1 VSFSSLRAFL
11 ATLAV
16 LALFGCASAQDTFLL
31 TKLDNQAKARALVD
45 EGIAQYQAQLIRRGD
60 LGQVAAVREYFA
72 MALRYDPQNLLAAR
86 YRDLVDNFRAAQFSQ
101 ALKQAQGYFA
111 QERRAEDVNYAMLA
125 AIQTALR
132 LEPSDA
138 AALRLAQQTESLR
151 QALIAKLLAKAWTS
165 VGKAAQ
171 APSAADREN
180 AEVDAWQTF
189 DRVLLIDPHNAAA
202 TAQMASLKEALEKA
216 AVSRAAQVHKLVLAG
231 KFDEARDQVAGL
243 SVLNRKVD
251 GILEARVA
259 AALYEL
265 DYRWARSLYA
275 HKGYVLARQK
285 ISEALRISAT
295 DEALALKRRIAD
307 LASQEERQASFD
319 ESLQQI
325 DDLIQQG
332 DLAAANA
339 RIEAVAK
346 TVQDAPRLDQLDSRR
361 QKVRSYLPQ
370 MYADA
375 VNDYRNENF
384 KDAIDLLQT
393 IVSIDV
399 TYEQAADYLD
409 KATAKEKLIEQY

>member
-1 VSFSSLRAFL
+1 MTVPSLRALL
-11 ATLAV
+11 AALAA

-60 LGQVAAVREYFA
+60 LSQVASVREYFT
-72 MALRYDPQNLLAAR
+72 MALRYDPQDLLAVR
-86 YRDLVDNFRAAQFSQ
+86 YRDLVDNFRAGQFSQ
-101 ALKQAQGYFA
+101 AMKQAQGYYA
-111 QERRAEDVNYAMLA
+111 QERRSEDVNYAMLV

-132 LEPSDA
+132 LEPSSPA
-138 AALRLAQQTESLR
+138 ATRLAQQTESLR
-151 QALIAKLLAKAWTS
+151 QTMIAQLLAKGLTS

-171 APSAADREN
+171 APSATDREN
-180 AEVDAWQTF
+180 ADVDAWQSF
-189 DRVLLIDPHNAAA
+189 DRVLLIDPKNATA
-202 TAQMASLKEALEKA
+202 TAQMASLRQDLGKA
-216 AVSRAAQVHKLVLAG
+216 AVSRAARIHTLVLAG
-231 KFDEARDQVAGL
+231 QFDTARDQVAEL

-275 HKGYVLARQK
+275 HRAYVLAEQR
-285 ISEALRISAT
+285 INDALRISAT
-295 DEALALKRRIAD
+295 DEAIALKRRIAD
-307 LASQEERQASFD
+307 LATREERQASFD
-319 ESLQQI
+319 DSLQQI

-346 TVQDAPRLDQLDSRR
+346 TVQDAARLDQLDARR

-370 MYADA
+370 MYAAA